1 MTAYTTTRQPLPDRE
16 PVIQAGILGAVGT
29 RHMLHGPFGRA
40 EQPDGSLLLTPL
52 SADAS
57 FTIPEVRIG
66 IGFHWERIEPQRFH
80 GALRIHPDGLMVNEV
95 ALEDYLLSVVSSEMK
110 ATAPVEFLKAHA
122 IVSRS
127 WLIAMLEKG
136 RMGNG
141 ETSHSA
147 HTRISFDEEQ
157 GCREIT
163 RWYDREAHTRFD
175 VCTDDHCQRYQGI
188 SRAASP
194 AVEQAVRET
203 RGVVLAY
210 DGKVCDARFSKC
222 CGGATEEY
230 SSAWED
236 ADVPYLR
243 SVSDTDAEGYCF
255 CATDDAGL
263 LASILNGY
271 DLDSPGFHRWEES
284 LTQDDAATLIAG
296 KTGIDVGAVVSLR
309 PLSRGK
315 SGRVTRLLVKGTKDS
330 LIIGKE
336 LEIRRVL
343 SPSHLKSS
351 AFEVIALGKDSRPAK
366 DGQVPE
372 RFIFS
377 GRGWGHGVGMCQI
390 GAAAMAARGAGHKSI
405 LNHYFTDAEL
415 ITLYR

>member
-95 ALEDYLLSVVSSEMK
+95 ALEEYLLSVVSSEMK

-147 HTRISFDEEQ
+147 HT
-157 GCREIT
+157 
-163 RWYDREAHTRFD
+163 REAHTRFD

-243 SVSDTDAEGYCF
+243 SVSDTDVEGYCF